1 MPISILKTL
10 RGRLLKDRTEAEM
23 ALKEI
28 LDLIEKGEYLQAAMG
43 VRLLYRG
50 LNGLI
55 ITAEEKSKKES
66 TKNPQKDE

>member
-1 MPISILKTL
+1 M
-10 RGRLLKDRTEAEM
+10 RGRLLKDRKEAEM

-28 LDLIEKGEYLQAAMG
+28 LDLMEKGEYLQAATG

-55 ITAEEKSKKES
+55 MRMEEQNKKKS
-66 TKNPQKDE
+66 TKNPPNNN